1 MRLRPHRPDRHL
13 GTCAA
18 LVGLGLAASSLIAAT
33 PAHASERHPTLVELE
48 GEIMCPTCHTTLD
61 QSNSPEAQR
70 IEAFISS
77 RIRAGDTKSK
87 IKAKLVAQFGE
98 AILAAPPR
106 RGWDLLA
113 WWLPIAGA
121 AGGAIGLAIGAWRWT
136 RVRPRGGPDQP
147 PIAPLD
153 PALERLLDEEL
164 ARF

>member
-1 MRLRPHRPDRHL
+1 MRIRLDTATAVVL
-13 GTCAA
+13 
-18 LVGLGLAASSLIAAT
+18 LLLAASPLIAVPTAR
-33 PAHASERHPTLVELE
+33 ASEQHPTLVELE
-48 GEIMCPTCHTTLD
+48 GEVMCPTCHTTLD
-61 QSNSPEAQR
+61 QSNSLEAQR

-77 RIRAGDTKSK
+77 RIRAGDTKSQ

-121 AGGAIGLAIGAWRWT
+121 AADAIGLAIGAWRWS
-136 RVRPRGGPDQP
+136 RVLPRGAPEQP
-147 PIAPLD
+147 PNVPLD
-153 PALERLLDEEL
+153 PAIERLIDEEL

>member
-1 MRLRPHRPDRHL
+1 MRLRLD
-13 GTCAA
+13 TATAVA
-18 LVGLGLAASSLIAAT
+18 LLLLAASTLIAAT
-33 PAHASERHPTLVELE
+33 TARASEQHPTLVELE

-61 QSNSPEAQR
+61 QSNSLEAQR

-77 RIRAGDTKSK
+77 RIRAGDTKSQ

-121 AGGAIGLAIGAWRWT
+121 AAGALGL
-136 RVRPRGGPDQP
+136 
-147 PIAPLD
+147 
-153 PALERLLDEEL
+153 
-164 ARF
+164 

>member
-1 MRLRPHRPDRHL
+1 MGAMRLQPRLRPAY
-13 GTCAA
+13 AA
-18 LVGLGLAASSLIAAT
+18 MALGLIAFALLAAA
-33 PAHASERHPTLVELE
+33 PARASERHPSLAELE

-121 AGGAIGLAIGAWRWT
+121 AGGAIGRAIGTWRWT
-136 RVRPRGGPDQP
+136 RVRPQGGAEQP
-147 PIAPLD
+147 PNVPLD
-153 PALERLLDEEL
+153 PALERRLDEEL